1 MRILLLLIILIM
13 ATPVFGDTR
22 TVNAIIGEAENQG
35 YEGML
40 AVACAIQNRGTLK
53 GVYGENAPRVK
64 AKKYSKAILKQ
75 AQKAYR
81 ESLNADNCQLVG
93 GATHWESVD
102 FKVPYWAK
110 SMTVTAKIG
119 KHIFYRRRNEKTM
132 E

>member
-1 MRILLLLIILIM
+1 MRILMILIILIISTS
-13 ATPVFGDTR
+13 AFGDTR

-53 GVYGENAPRVK
+53 GVYGEHAPRVTG
-64 AKKYSKAILKQ
+64 KKYSKAILKQ

-81 ESLNADNCQLVG
+81 ESLNADNCEFVG

-110 SMTVTAKIG
+110 SMEVVAKIG
-119 KHIFYRRRNEKTM
+119 KHIFYRGAK
-132 E
+132 